1 MQERIENLN
10 LEELQNIISY
20 WFVKTG
26 LDNVQTLFESFA
38 KVEEETR
45 EVYQEIEKF
54 PVDKEALGK
63 ELGDIIFS
71 VYLVA
76 IQSGIDIHTA
86 MISQLD
92 KQFKQYNPS
101 IISKLIEQGKD
112 TKQAVKETKM
122 IYKKD

>member
-1 MQERIENLN
+1 M
-10 LEELQNIISY
+10 QNIISY

-38 KVEEETR
+38 KVEEETK
-45 EVYQEIEKF
+45 EVYEELNKF

-76 IQSGIDIHTA
+76 IQSGVDIQSA

-92 KQFKQYNPS
+92 KQFKQYNPY
-101 IISKLIEQGKD
+101 KVNELIESGKGQKEALKEVKNKYL
-112 TKQAVKETKM
+112 TKNV
-122 IYKKD
+122 